1 MNLLAEMIDLL
12 PPEMARINR
21 AGERGDLGEDP
32 HQSLISGGRENRPFA
47 PAGTAT
53 PAELEDFEER
63 AAILAFEAGFGT
75 AVAEA
80 LAWGMTR
87 KLH

>member
-1 MNLLAEMIDLL
+1 MNLLAEMSDLL
-12 PPEMARINR
+12 PPEMTLTST

-32 HQSLISGGRENRPFA
+32 HQSLLLRGREIRPFA
-47 PAGTAT
+47 PSESAMS
-53 PAELEDFEER
+53 PDIEDFEER
-63 AAILAFEAGFGT
+63 AAILEFDADFPR

-87 KLH
+87 RLH

>member
-12 PPEMARINR
+12 PAELAKTTG
-21 AGERGDLGEDP
+21 AGERGNLGEDP
-32 HQSLISGGRENRPFA
+32 HQSSIYGGREHRPFA
-47 PAGTAT
+47 PSRSATA
-53 PAELEDFEER
+53 ADMEDFEER
-63 AAILAFEAGFGT
+63 AAILEFDAGFSRG
-75 AVAEA
+75 VAEA